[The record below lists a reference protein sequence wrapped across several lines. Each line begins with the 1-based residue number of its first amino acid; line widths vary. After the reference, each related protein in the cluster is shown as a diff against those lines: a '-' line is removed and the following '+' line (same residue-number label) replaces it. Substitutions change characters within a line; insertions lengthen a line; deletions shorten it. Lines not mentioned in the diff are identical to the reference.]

1 MNAKLIHKPTGREIP
16 CETRNFDYSDC
27 SIELS
32 YPDSGYALIPYVHD
46 GKLSFNDRDAFF
58 QECSLLF
65 RYGEHD
71 YKADINSYFT
81 LFLGEFSKAII
92 SNVSICDIGN
102 TLVDA
107 LFYIHHL
114 SLNVDFYVEQ
124 EATSNLHFLYN
135 GQKWNLSYA
144 ITDMKF
150 GELLDEGRSAER
162 STERTSACLHANHI
176 HPAETKDIIANAS
189 EICWMLSLWRGKYVS
204 WREMHY
210 KTEANNK
217 WHLAKITDHVQSSP
231 KTLTRLAVC
240 CLPAHFIE
248 IISPRF
254 SEYSGSWCYTI
265 YWLTRALEYSDMGSI
280 YMVLSMIYERMI
292 SAIYCGHEEKQST
305 KNLYFKQRA
314 QFCRDLAEGDYS
326 DEQIGEI
333 IHMRNAVMHGGD
345 NSTKLFHCFNER
357 HADIAKIVI
366 ATILAALGYYGEFS
380 FQQKVYRVANIY
392 KKPQALAASK
402 LNFDFKG

>member
-16 CETRNFDYSDC
+16 CETRNFDYSDY
-27 SIELS
+27 SIELNYPSSS
-32 YPDSGYALIPYVHD
+32 YSQIPYRHN
-46 GKLSFNDRDAFF
+46 GQLSFNDAEAFF
-58 QECSLLF
+58 RECSLLF
-65 RYGEHD
+65 RHGEHD

-176 HPAETKDIIANAS
+176 HPAETKDIIANVS

-210 KTEANNK
+210 KTEDESK
-217 WHLAKITDHVQSSP
+217 WHLAQFSNTTKSSEII
-231 KTLTRLAVC
+231 LTRLSVR
-240 CLPAHFIE
+240 CLPTEFIE
-248 IISPRF
+248 IISHRF
-254 SEYSGSWCYTI
+254 SEYKGSWGYTI
-265 YWLTRALEYSDMGSI
+265 HWLTKALEYSDMGSMF
-280 YMVLSMIYERMI
+280 MVLSMLYERMV
-292 SAIYCGHEEKQST
+292 SALYCGYNEKPNTNNISFGMRALFCRNIAQGHYSEKQI
-305 KNLYFKQRA
+305 K
-314 QFCRDLAEGDYS
+314 D
-326 DEQIGEI
+326 I
-333 IHMRNAVMHGGD
+333 IHLRNAVMHGAN
-345 NSTKLFHCFNER
+345 NSTKLFFPFKER
-357 HADIAKIVI
+357 YTFVAKIVI
-366 ATILAALGYYGEFS
+366 ATILATLGYYGEFS
-380 FQQKVYRVANIY
+380 ILEECFSVTDIY
-392 KKPQALAASK
+392 KNPQALADCK
-402 LNFDFKG
+402 LNFDFKE